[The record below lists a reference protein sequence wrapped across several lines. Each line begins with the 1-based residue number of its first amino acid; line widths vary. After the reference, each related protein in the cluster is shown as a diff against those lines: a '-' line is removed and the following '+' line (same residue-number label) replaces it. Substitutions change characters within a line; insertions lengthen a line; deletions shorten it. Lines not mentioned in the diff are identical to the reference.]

1 MIRNANMY
9 EIASKTGFS
18 PSTVA
23 RALRGE
29 GYVRKETREMILKV
43 ADELGYAPNQAAR
56 TLKNNITQKIMFCV
70 PDIMNP
76 YYFQMIRG
84 VSDVLE
90 QHGYYTI
97 ISYSEHNTE
106 REIKIIEALNTRFV
120 DGMIL
125 GSFDFNTR
133 LMDEV
138 GKSRYPMVLTN
149 LVKSPKR
156 NCNFDCVYIDHV
168 HAVYIA
174 TEHLIQRGHKNICL
188 LGGSLAE
195 QTGAERAQGYKK
207 ALSDYEIEYRDEL
220 VIQSDFTREGAYRDF
235 SAFMKGGVSTT
246 AVVACSDLMGVS
258 VMNYCREHNMRTP
271 EDVAVATLDDTEYS
285 QCIYPRLTS
294 VGMMQYQIGALSAE
308 LLMKHILGERTEQQ
322 IVRLE
327 PKLIIREST

>member
-1 MIRNANMY
+1 MVRNVNMY
-9 EIASKTGFS
+9 EIANKTGFS

-29 GYVRKETREMILKV
+29 GYVRKETRDTILNI
-43 ADELGYAPNQAAR
+43 ANELGYAPNQAAR

-97 ISYSEHNTE
+97 ISYSEHNTD

-125 GSFDFNTR
+125 GSFDFNAR
-133 LMDEV
+133 LMEEV
-138 GKSRYPMVLTN
+138 EKSHYPMVLTN
-149 LVKSPKR
+149 LVKSSNQ
-156 NCNFDCVYIDHV
+156 NCNFDCVYVDHV
-168 HAVYIA
+168 RAVYVA

-188 LGGSLAE
+188 LGGSLTE

-207 ALSDYEIEYRDEL
+207 ALSDYKIEYRDEL
-220 VIQSDFTREGAYRDF
+220 VIQSDFTREGAHRDF
-235 SAFMKGGVSTT
+235 SAFMKSGVSTT

-258 VMNYCREHNMRTP
+258 VMNYCREHNMKTP
-271 EDVAVATLDDTEYS
+271 DDVAVATLDDTEYC

-308 LLMKHILGERTEQQ
+308 LLMKHILGARIEQQ
-322 IVRLE
+322 IVKLE
-327 PKLIIREST
+327 PKLIVREST